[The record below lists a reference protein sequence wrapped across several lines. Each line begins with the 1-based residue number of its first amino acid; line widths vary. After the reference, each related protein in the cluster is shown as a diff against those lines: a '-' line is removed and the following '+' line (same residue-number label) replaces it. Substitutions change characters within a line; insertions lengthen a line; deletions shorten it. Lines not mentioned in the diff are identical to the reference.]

1 MRHSST
7 LTVSRPPAETDR
19 SARRL
24 ASASYWMV
32 AVFAAWTIVF
42 VVASGPVAEL
52 FGQAT
57 EAGEVVYLD
66 AWLPW
71 LAVTLLWVLP
81 LVAGVVLAVLAT
93 TRRVGGY
100 AWGALV
106 VNAAILFLMVGPPL
120 LDRILHL

>member
-1 MRHSST
+1 M
-7 LTVSRPPAETDR
+7 L
-19 SARRL
+19 
-24 ASASYWMV
+24 

-52 FGQAT
+52 FGQAS
-57 EAGEVVYLD
+57 EAGEVLYLD

-81 LVAGVVLAVLAT
+81 LLAGIVLAVVAT

-100 AWGALV
+100 AWGALI
-106 VNAAILFLMVGPPL
+106 VNGAILLLMVGPPL